1 MQDSQNIPWKR
12 IATEA
17 AAIVGSI
24 LLAFAIDAWWQER
37 LERKEEAEQL
47 SRLHAE
53 FLVNVD
59 RLEGY
64 RAPLAG
70 GQQATQEVF
79 EIIQAAQAN
88 GQASVDFSSLL
99 LREMIYAPTFE
110 ADTPVLD
117 GLIRSGGQEIIENR
131 KLIGSLAR
139 WESGVRNYT
148 ELAQRTRRNT
158 DLQLVPALSVRGDF
172 GPALMRTFDPFPP
185 ENIDLDPTHLTKIDV
200 DDEFKMLVASRY
212 QNGEIS
218 FGNLL
223 QLREKAKAVIEAI
236 EAAQAD

>member
-1 MQDSQNIPWKR
+1 MPDTQNIPLKR
-12 IATEA
+12 IAVEA

-37 LERKEEAEQL
+37 LERNDEAEQL
-47 SRLHAE
+47 VRLHAE
-53 FLVNVD
+53 FIVNVE
-59 RLEGY
+59 RLGLY
-64 RAPLAG
+64 RVRLLS

-99 LREMIYAPTFE
+99 LRKMIYAPTFE

-139 WESGVRNYT
+139 WESGGRDYT

-172 GPALMRTFDPFPP
+172 GPALMRTFNPFPP

-212 QNGEIS
+212 QNGEMS

-223 QLREKAKAVIEAI
+223 QLKEQAKAVIEAI